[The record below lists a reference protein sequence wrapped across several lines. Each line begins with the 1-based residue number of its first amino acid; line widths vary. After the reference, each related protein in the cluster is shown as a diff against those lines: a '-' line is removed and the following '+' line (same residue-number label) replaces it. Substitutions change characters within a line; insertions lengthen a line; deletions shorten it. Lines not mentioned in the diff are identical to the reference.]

1 MSLPVNLNRP
11 FDPRLF
17 LTDQELDRSA
27 GLLISGASVLAKAA
41 ESARK
46 KAGLSRPELQ
56 ILMAARYRPG
66 LTVSEMRSTLGM
78 TVPTFARIIGKLDDR
93 GLIEREVEN
102 FTVIEHDGVIFGCA
116 ALYPYPEAKTGEM
129 AALTVSP
136 HTQSQGDGE
145 RILKRIEQRAR
156 AAGLQSI
163 FVLTTQTMHWFL
175 KRGFKPAEIDWL
187 PEARM
192 RKYNLNRKSQ
202 VMVKQLGP

>member
-46 KAGLSRPELQ
+46 KAGLSKPELQ

-93 GLIEREVEN
+93 GLVERARETGDARRRKLTLSDAGVTLTTPIAIEMRERLRLA
-102 FTVIEHDGVIFGCA
+102 FRASG
-116 ALYPYPEAKTGEM
+116 PEAVAGARFLLE
-129 AALTVSP
+129 AL
-136 HTQSQGDGE
+136 
-145 RILKRIEQRAR
+145 
-156 AAGLQSI
+156 
-163 FVLTTQTMHWFL
+163 
-175 KRGFKPAEIDWL
+175 
-187 PEARM
+187 
-192 RKYNLNRKSQ
+192 
-202 VMVKQLGP
+202 VK